1 MDFMTSVK
9 TCLAEKYA
17 EFNGRAS
24 RPEFWWF
31 VLFCFIV
38 NVIAGAVFRGW
49 ISSLI
54 SLALFVPSIAVGTRR
69 LHDINKSGWLQL
81 LAIIPIIGWAI
92 LIYWAAQPGQAGSNQ
107 YGEAPQDAPPPPPAE
122 VAPGQ
127 Q

>member
-31 VLFCFIV
+31 ILFCFIV
-38 NVIAGAVFRGW
+38 NLVAGGIFRGW

-54 SLALFVPSIAVGTRR
+54 SLALFVPSIAVGSRR
-69 LHDINKSGWLQL
+69 LHDLGKSGWLQL
-81 LAIIPIIGWAI
+81 LWIIPVIGWAI

-107 YGEAPQDAPPPPPAE
+107 YGNAAQDAPPPPPE
-122 VAPGQ
+122 MAPGQ

>member
-31 VLFCFIV
+31 VLFCLIV
-38 NVIAGAVFRGW
+38 NVVAGAIFRGW

-54 SLALFVPSIAVGTRR
+54 SLALFVLTGGSIAAKGAVSAVICPSPFRELCILEYSESSPRFRPGG
-69 LHDINKSGWLQL
+69 IGGVVSAAGCGSSG
-81 LAIIPIIGWAI
+81 
-92 LIYWAAQPGQAGSNQ
+92 
-107 YGEAPQDAPPPPPAE
+107 
-122 VAPGQ
+122 
-127 Q
+127 

>member
-31 VLFCFIV
+31 VLFCLIV
-38 NVIAGAVFRGW
+38 NVVAGAIFRGW

-69 LHDINKSGWLQL
+69 LHDIGKSGWLQL
-81 LAIIPIIGWAI
+81 LGIIPIIGWAI
-92 LIYWAAQPGQAGSNQ
+92 LIYWAAQPGQPGSNQ
-107 YGEAPQDAPPPPPAE
+107 YGSAPQDAPPPPPE
-122 VAPGQ
+122 MAPGQ

>member
-1 MDFMTSVK
+1 MDFMTSVR

-38 NVIAGAVFRGW
+38 NIVAGAVFRGW

-54 SLALFVPSIAVGTRR
+54 SLALFVPEIAVGSRR
-69 LHDINKSGWLQL
+69 LHDIGKTGWLQL
-81 LAIIPIIGWAI
+81 LWLVPIIGWAI
-92 LIYWAAQPGQAGSNQ
+92 LIYWAAQPGQAGANQ
-107 YGEAPQDAPPPPPAE
+107 YGDAPTDTPPPPPE
-122 VAPGQ
+122 MVSGPQ
-127 Q
+127 